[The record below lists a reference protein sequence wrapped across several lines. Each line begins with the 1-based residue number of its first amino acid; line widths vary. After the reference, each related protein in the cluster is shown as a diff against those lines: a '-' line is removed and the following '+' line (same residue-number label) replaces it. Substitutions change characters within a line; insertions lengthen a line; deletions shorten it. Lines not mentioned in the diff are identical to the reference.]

1 MNLRIIS
8 TGGTF
13 EKVYDMLQGKL
24 RFDES
29 QIPKLLATA
38 RAEIPCSE
46 LMLVDSLE
54 MSDEQRHE
62 LIQAC
67 RQATEDQLVVI
78 HGTDTMV
85 ETAEAL
91 AGANIPKTIV
101 LTGAMVPERV
111 ADSDAVFNLGYAIAA
126 AQLAEPGIWVAMNG
140 RLHRWDSVY
149 KNRTKGIFEE
159 K

>member
-1 MNLRIIS
+1 M
-8 TGGTF
+8 
-13 EKVYDMLQGKL
+13 
-24 RFDES
+24 
-29 QIPKLLATA
+29 
-38 RAEIPCSE
+38 
-46 LMLVDSLE
+46 
-54 MSDEQRHE
+54 
-62 LIQAC
+62 
-67 RQATEDQLVVI
+67 I